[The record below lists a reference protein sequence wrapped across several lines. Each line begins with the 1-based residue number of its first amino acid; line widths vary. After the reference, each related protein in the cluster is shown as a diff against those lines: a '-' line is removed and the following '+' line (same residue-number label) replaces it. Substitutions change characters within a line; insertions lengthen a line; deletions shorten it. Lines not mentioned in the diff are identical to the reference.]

1 MAAEAKIWRAT
12 VLTLFPEMFPGP
24 LGVSLAGK
32 ALASGLWALEARD
45 IRDSATDRHRSVD
58 DTPAGGGPGM
68 VLRADV
74 VAEAIDAAEISAD
87 RPRLLMSPRGR
98 PLTQSRVVELAA
110 GSGPLIVCGRFEGID
125 QRVIEARNL
134 EEVSIGDYVLSGGEI
149 AAMALID
156 ACVRLLPG
164 VMGKLA
170 SGADESFSDGL
181 LEYPQYTRPQ
191 EFEGQPIPEILLS
204 GDHARV
210 AAWRRVKAEAL
221 TRARRPDLLIAGTKG
236 QKRPKNP
243 TEG

>member
-1 MAAEAKIWRAT
+1 MTALWRAT

-24 LGVSLAGK
+24 LGISLAGR
-32 ALASGLWALEARD
+32 ALGSGLWALEARD
-45 IRDSATDRHRSVD
+45 IRASATDKHRSVD

-74 VAEAIDAAEISAD
+74 LAAAIDAADAARSSPLSW
-87 RPRLLMSPRGR
+87 PRLLMSPRGR
-98 PLTQSRVVELAA
+98 PLTQSRVRELAA
-110 GSGPLIVCGRFEGID
+110 GPGALIVCGRFEGVD
-125 QRVIEARNL
+125 QRVIEARQL

-164 VMGKLA
+164 VMGKTE
-170 SGADESFSDGL
+170 SGAEESFSESL

-191 EFEGQPIPEILLS
+191 TFEGLPIPEILTS

-210 AAWRRVKAEAL
+210 AAWRRAEAERL
-221 TRARRPDLLIAGTKG
+221 TRARRPDLWAAG
-236 QKRPKNP
+236 QRDRKNT

>member
-1 MAAEAKIWRAT
+1 MIWRAT

-32 ALASGLWALEARD
+32 ALVSGLWTLEARD
-45 IRDSATDRHRSVD
+45 IRDWATDKHRSVD

-68 VLRADV
+68 VLRPDV
-74 VAEAIDAAEISAD
+74 LAAAIDAAEIAPD

-98 PLTQSRVVELAA
+98 PLTQSGVMELAA
-110 GSGPLIVCGRFEGID
+110 GPGPLIVCGRFEGVD
-125 QRVIEARNL
+125 ERVIANRQL

-164 VMGKLA
+164 VMGKPG
-170 SGADESFSDGL
+170 SGVEESFADGL

-191 EFEGQPIPEILLS
+191 EFEGLPIPEILVS
-204 GDHARV
+204 GDHAKV
-210 AAWRRVKAEAL
+210 AAWRLAEAQAL
-221 TRARRPDLLIAGTKG
+221 TRARRPDLWASKNSGQKPPKNTTKG
-236 QKRPKNP
+236 
-243 TEG
+243 

>member
-1 MAAEAKIWRAT
+1 MTSQATSWRAT
-12 VLTLFPEMFPGP
+12 VLTLFPDMFPGP

-45 IRDSATDRHRSVD
+45 IRASATDRHRSVD

-74 VAEAIDAAEISAD
+74 LADAIDAADVTPD

-98 PLTQSRVVELAA
+98 PLTQSRVVELA
-110 GSGPLIVCGRFEGID
+110 SGPGALIVCGRFEGVD
-125 QRVIEARNL
+125 QRVIEGRGL

-170 SGADESFSDGL
+170 SGADESFSHGL

-191 EFEGQPIPEILLS
+191 EFEGQPIPEILVS

-210 AAWRRVKAEAL
+210 AAWRQAEAETL
-221 TRARRPDLLIAGTKG
+221 TQARRPDLWAARSQG
-236 QKRPKNP
+236 QKRPKN
-243 TEG
+243 TREG